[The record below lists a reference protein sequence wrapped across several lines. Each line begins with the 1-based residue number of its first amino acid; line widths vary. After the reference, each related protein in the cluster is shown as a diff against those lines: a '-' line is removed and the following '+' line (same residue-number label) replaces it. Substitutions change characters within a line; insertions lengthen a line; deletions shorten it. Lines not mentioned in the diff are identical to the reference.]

1 MSYPALFRSL
11 RLGRMELPN
20 RVLMAPLTRMRA
32 GTGNVPS
39 ELSATYYAQ
48 RASAGL
54 IISEGTAVSEQGQGY
69 PSAPGI
75 HTPEQ
80 VAGWKAVTEA
90 VHAAGG
96 RIFCR
101 LPIMAV
107 TPTRH

>member
-69 PSAPGI
+69 PSAPES
-75 HTPEQ
+75 TPPN
-80 VAGWKAVTEA
+80 KLP
-90 VHAAGG
+90 GG
-96 RIFCR
+96 KQLRRRFMPPADASSADC
-101 LPIMAV
+101 P
-107 TPTRH
+107 